1 MKKFHITLH
10 SDDTECVVTA
20 ENEEEADEKF
30 WNGEIDEWLTEES
43 YQPETI
49 IKPYEENQE

>member
-1 MKKFHITLH
+1 MKKFKVTLH
-10 SDDTECVVTA
+10 SEDTECIVIA
-20 ENEEEADEKF
+20 KDEEEADEKF

-49 IKPYEENQE
+49 IELYEENQE